1 MYPETLHLRRLGNRE
16 FQIDSNR
23 PHTCIVGFY
32 ACVARLAALEKPRD
46 AEKGRG
52 PNGRNAVQEL
62 QWIIGS
68 LRSGSCFAWHTG
80 ATCWKSKSL
89 NRVSFVVSSNFNYTH
104 AIMVITIQ
112 DILLSIGLLLP
123 RWTLSDCYHL
133 PPLVTSL
140 FCPHTPGSH
149 TCPKTTVEKP
159 PSFYQMALFMLRP
172 IQ

>member
-1 MYPETLHLRRLGNRE
+1 MSSKRLHYNC
-16 FQIDSNR
+16 
-23 PHTCIVGFY
+23 PHTYIVVLY
-32 ACVARLAALEKPRD
+32 ACVAWLVALEKPRD
-46 AEKGRG
+46 AEKECG

-68 LRSGSCFAWHTG
+68 LRSGGCFAWRAG

-89 NRVSFVVSSNFNYTH
+89 NRVSFVVSSNFNHTH
-104 AIMVITIQ
+104 ATMVIAIQ
-112 DILLSIGLLLP
+112 DTLLSIGLLLP
-123 RWTLSDCYHL
+123 RWALSDCYHL

-140 FCPHTPGSH
+140 FCPHTSGSH

-159 PSFYQMALFMLRP
+159 PSFHQMALSMLRP